1 MIIRITRIGGS
12 RAIII
17 PDDICRLLGIDDDSE
32 LDFDLN
38 SDLLGRVMTLRL
50 IGKYKVKE

>member
-1 MIIRITRIGGS
+1 MIIRIMRVGGS
-12 RAIII
+12 RAVII

-32 LDFDLN
+32 LEFDLN

-50 IGKYKVKE
+50 IGKYKVKA